1 MENRTLMTHFPVPQ
15 ARHQGDCM
23 KIFIGGVLCCHT
35 GAGKLAS
42 TPSEIAAVS
51 QNCPKVWQHS

>member
-1 MENRTLMTHFPVPQ
+1 
-15 ARHQGDCM
+15 M